1 MKLHLSTRSMPFPLR
16 FFVYVLLLLVLRK
29 RYNLGVIIDF
39 YEMCG
44 AVGYNKEKKIIL
56 FHSYCS
62 SSKAKLTD
70 LYRGV

>member
-1 MKLHLSTRSMPFPLR
+1 MKLHLSTRSCPFHPV
-16 FFVYVLLLLVLRK
+16 FFFVCVYVLLLLVLRK

-56 FHSYCS
+56 FHSYC
-62 SSKAKLTD
+62 
-70 LYRGV
+70 